1 MIFEHEIP
9 KGSRLYFGASAKR
22 KRVLENQVCDI
33 LENNGFEEILT
44 PNFSYSHTLILSY
57 AYKYTISR
65 TIC

>member
-33 LENNGFEEILT
+33 LENSEDYDNLT
-44 PNFSYSHTLILSY
+44 NSTIN
-57 AYKYTISR
+57 KYINKANQFLKWA
-65 TIC
+65 